1 MLASLLIML
10 ALLPAPTTAPQP
22 AAMPEPQGAQPATAG
37 PQRAASGAQPVA
49 APGPQPVA
57 TSGAEALS
65 GAQAEAP
72 SPFSAWPLGTLEIG
86 VLGGYGTGKVYDPQR
101 TPTSVA
107 QLAGRVA
114 VHFGPLAGG
123 WLRGNVSIVLEG
135 VAMTIDQEPRAR
147 GGGLNLLFRYTW
159 AADRWRPSFFA
170 GAGVLFTDEPVPPGE
185 TERNY
190 MPQTGVG
197 LQYLIGERVAVGGEY
212 RFHHI
217 SNNGQTESN
226 PGINSHLLLFGV
238 SWFR

>member
-1 MLASLLIML
+1 MLTSLLITL
-10 ALLPAPTTAPQP
+10 TLLPAPPPVALLLAPATLGSLPEPATPGPAAAAPQP
-22 AAMPEPQGAQPATAG
+22 AAASGGPAQAG
-37 PQRAASGAQPVA
+37 PSFPAWRA
-49 APGPQPVA
+49 
-57 TSGAEALS
+57 
-65 GAQAEAP
+65 
-72 SPFSAWPLGTLEIG
+72 GTVEIG
-86 VLGGYGTGKVYDPQR
+86 GLGGYGTGVVYDPQR

-107 QLAGRVA
+107 LLAGRVA

-123 WLRGNVSIVLEG
+123 WLRGNVAIVLEG

-170 GAGVLFTDEPVPPGE
+170 GAGALFTDEPVPPGE

-190 MPQTGVG
+190 MPQAGVG
-197 LQYLIGERVAVGGEY
+197 LQYLVGERVAVGGEY

>member
-1 MLASLLIML
+1 MLTSLLITL
-10 ALLPAPTTAPQP
+10 ALLPAPAALGPLPAPPTPGLLQAP
-22 AAMPEPQGAQPATAG
+22 ATVALLPEPATLALLPAPATVA
-37 PQRAASGAQPVA
+37 PLSAA
-49 APGPQPVA
+49 APGGQ
-57 TSGAEALS
+57 
-65 GAQAEAP
+65 AQAGP
-72 SPFSAWPLGTLEIG
+72 PFPAWPAGTVEIG
-86 VLGGYGTGKVYDPQR
+86 GLGGYGTGKVYDPQR

-107 QLAGRVA
+107 LLAGRVA
-114 VHFGPLAGG
+114 VHLGPLADG
-123 WLRGNVSIVLEG
+123 WLRGNVAIVLEG

-170 GAGVLFTDEPVPPGE
+170 GAGALFTDEPVPPRE

-197 LQYLIGERVAVGGEY
+197 LQYLVGERVAVGGEY